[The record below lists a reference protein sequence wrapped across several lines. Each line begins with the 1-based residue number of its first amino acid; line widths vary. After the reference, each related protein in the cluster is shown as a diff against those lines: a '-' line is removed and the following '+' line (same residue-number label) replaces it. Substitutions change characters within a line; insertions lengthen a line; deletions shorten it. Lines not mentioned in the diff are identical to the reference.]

1 MSDRSSTMGI
11 PTNRLVAV
19 LTPLVFAP
27 LAGSICVLAAKYLPG
42 VDINEGSV
50 TAVFVAGA
58 TIAFGKAALWM
69 KGWQDWEQRQ
79 EPAPAADAGA
89 TVDVADL
96 EPDEAEDA
104 PGSDEEVV
112 DEDDIE
118 DVVPMAVAA

>member
-1 MSDRSSTMGI
+1 MGI

-27 LAGSICVLAAKYLPG
+27 LAGAISVLAAKYFPG
-42 VDINEGSV
+42 VDIDQGSV

-69 KGWQDWEQRQ
+69 RGWQAWEQQ
-79 EPAPAADAGA
+79 QTAASPAESAA
-89 TVDVADL
+89 TEEVADL
-96 EPDEAEDA
+96 EPDDGEDA
-104 PGSDEEVV
+104 AGVEDEVV

-118 DVVPMAVAA
+118 DAVLLPVAA